1 MLVEEARGTCLL
13 QRCKYGWKRHEVH
26 IYVKLNYVEQ
36 CVSNRN
42 EVKNEVH
49 MG

>member
-1 MLVEEARGTCLL
+1 MFIEEKFKVNVGGRGM
-13 QRCKYGWKRHEVH
+13 RF